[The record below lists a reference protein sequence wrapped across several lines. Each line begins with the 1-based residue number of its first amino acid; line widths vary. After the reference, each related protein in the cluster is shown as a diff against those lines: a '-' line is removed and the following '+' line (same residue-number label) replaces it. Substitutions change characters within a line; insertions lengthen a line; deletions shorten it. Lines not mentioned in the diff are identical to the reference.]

1 MDWHFAD
8 VFESVCD
15 ALPDRT
21 VLIQGDR
28 RITWRQFDERAA
40 RLAAAFTAAD
50 LGANSKVASYLY
62 NSNEYNEGVYATFK
76 MRGVAVN
83 VNYRYL
89 EDELVYLLDN
99 SDAEALLFHGALGDR
114 VAKILDRA
122 PKVKL
127 WVQVDDGTPRYD
139 FAAGYEELI
148 AAHDPMPRITRSG
161 DDLYFLYTGG
171 TTGLPKGVM
180 WRHEDLFGV
189 LGEGTYPLVGKTRP
203 NHSSGAGPI
212 AKDLVDAGANRVHL
226 PASPLMHGTG
236 AFSSFQ
242 ALFLGAAVATLVGRH
257 FDPHELWATVQ
268 RERVTQMAI
277 VGDAFAKPML
287 GALEEAES
295 RGEPYDLSSLEL
307 VISSGVMWSAEVKQ
321 AMMNRGRFVCL
332 DSLGSSEGVGF
343 AGSISTPGGE
353 QKTAKFTIGAHTKV
367 FTEAGTE
374 VVPGSGEVGRLAVGG
389 HLPVGYYKD
398 AAKSAATFP
407 TIAGERWSVPGDFAS
422 VELDGTIT
430 LLGRG
435 SVVIN
440 SGGEKVFPE
449 EVEEAVKRH
458 PAVADCLVVGL
469 PDERFGEAVTAVV
482 ALRPATDAN
491 ADELL
496 GALEALARYK
506 RPRRIVFVDDVPRGP
521 NGKADYRWAK
531 TVAQR

>member
-1 MDWHFAD
+1 
-8 VFESVCD
+8 
-15 ALPDRT
+15 
-21 VLIQGDR
+21 
-28 RITWRQFDERAA
+28 
-40 RLAAAFTAAD
+40 
-50 LGANSKVASYLY
+50 
-62 NSNEYNEGVYATFK
+62 
-76 MRGVAVN
+76 
-83 VNYRYL
+83 
-89 EDELVYLLDN
+89 
-99 SDAEALLFHGALGDR
+99 
-114 VAKILDRA
+114 
-122 PKVKL
+122 
-127 WVQVDDGTPRYD
+127 
-139 FAAGYEELI
+139 
-148 AAHDPMPRITRSG
+148 MPRIERRG

-171 TTGLPKGVM
+171 TTGMPKGVM

-189 LGEGTYPLVGKTRP
+189 LGEGTYPMVGKVRP
-203 NHSSGAGPI
+203 DASSGAGPI
-212 AKDLVDAGANRVHL
+212 AKELIDAGANRVHL

-242 ALFLGAAVATLVGRH
+242 ALFLGATVATLVGRH
-257 FDPHELWATVQ
+257 FEPHELWETVQ

-287 GALEEAES
+287 RALEEAES
-295 RGEPYDLSSLEL
+295 KGEPYDISSLEL

-321 AMMNRGRFVCL
+321 QMMQRGRFVCL

-343 AGSISTPGGE
+343 AGSISVPGGE
-353 QKTAKFTIGAHTKV
+353 QKTARFTIGPHTKV
-367 FTEAGTE
+367 FTDDGNE
-374 VVPGSGEVGRLAVGG
+374 VTPGSGERGRLAVGG

-407 TIAGERWSVPGDFAS
+407 TIAGERWSVPGDYAS

-449 EVEEAVKRH
+449 EVEEAVKLH

-482 ALRPATDAN
+482 ALRRGSDAS

-496 GALEALARYK
+496 GDDRSARALQAAAPHGVRRRGRARSERQSRLPLGEGDRPAVVRRLRYFFFLAAAPATLASTSRLL
-506 RPRRIVFVDDVPRGP
+506 RISRSSPSTVISVPP
-521 NGKADYRWAK
+521 YFE
-531 TVAQR
+531 